1 MRGRSGILYLSVP
14 PPILLADVNN
24 RGGALVQIKYF
35 IVISSCLLYLIAAGL
50 FSRGVWGIEAYSWS
64 KVIGGDADELGN
76 GPGTYDIRKSVWY

>member
-14 PPILLADVNN
+14 LAIFLADLNN